1 MGLRLLIL
9 INLILFLAGYSGAQ
23 EQDAAEKVK
32 SLMEACQFSQA
43 VNLAE
48 QFLKHDSTNIKV
60 LNELMHVYRQLGNPD
75 KAIAICRKISSLVP
89 DNRYF
94 SLQLANLYYSEEDYR
109 QALKALVPLY
119 LSDSSSFFVA
129 RQMGNCYNELK
140 RSDSA
145 IRFYRRALRITPYD
159 PYVTGKLVNVYIRED
174 ELAMALYVTQ
184 VFLQQD
190 SANISILKQSGY
202 CNYLLIDFKS
212 SAKQLRKC
220 TSLGD
225 SSKFTMKYLGLSYY
239 KQEKYDSASP
249 CFRLAFLRDT
259 SDAEVCFY
267 YGVSAYRS
275 LAVDT
280 GLVYLNRTLKL
291 LLPPAKFLSS
301 LYLELADANTSNGH
315 PDTSIVLLQK
325 ALEAD
330 PENNTLRFK
339 IAYQFDYH
347 LRKPYEGLPWYREF
361 LKNAPQQTESKPL
374 LPQLVSYRDYAK
386 NRIREI
392 AGTRRKQ

>member
-48 QFLKHDSTNIKV
+48 QFLKQDSTNIKV

-190 SANISILKQSGY
+190 SANISILKQSVE
-202 CNYLLIDFKS
+202 CFIQRFWTT
-212 SAKQLRKC
+212 Q
-220 TSLGD
+220 T
-225 SSKFTMKYLGLSYY
+225 KFI
-239 KQEKYDSASP
+239 
-249 CFRLAFLRDT
+249 C
-259 SDAEVCFY
+259 
-267 YGVSAYRS
+267 
-275 LAVDT
+275 
-280 GLVYLNRTLKL
+280 
-291 LLPPAKFLSS
+291 LP
-301 LYLELADANTSNGH
+301 
-315 PDTSIVLLQK
+315 
-325 ALEAD
+325 
-330 PENNTLRFK
+330 
-339 IAYQFDYH
+339 
-347 LRKPYEGLPWYREF
+347 
-361 LKNAPQQTESKPL
+361 
-374 LPQLVSYRDYAK
+374 
-386 NRIREI
+386 
-392 AGTRRKQ
+392 